1 MTTVMTL
8 REVCDTYGVSRRAVQ
23 GYEKAGLI
31 SASQKNERGY
41 LLYDMTEQEQIRKI
55 KFYQQIG
62 FSLKEI
68 KNLLSAPEDEVK
80 KMLENQARKLE
91 KENQQKEELI
101 RKIYK
106 LL

>member
-1 MTTVMTL
+1 MTVMTL
-8 REVCDTYGVSRRAVQ
+8 REVCDAYGVSRRAVQ

-31 SASQKNERGY
+31 SASQKNQRGY
-41 LLYDMTEQEQIRKI
+41 LLYDVAEQEQIKKI

-62 FSLKEI
+62 FTLKEI
-68 KNLLSAPEDEVK
+68 KSLLNAPEDEVK
-80 KMLENQARKLE
+80 HMLEKQVRKLE

-101 RKIYK
+101 GEIYK

>member
-1 MTTVMTL
+1 MTVMTL
-8 REVCDTYGVSRRAVQ
+8 REVCDAYGVSRRAVQ

-31 SASQKNERGY
+31 SASQKNQRGY
-41 LLYDMTEQEQIRKI
+41 LLYDVAEQEQIRKI

-62 FSLKEI
+62 FTLKEI
-68 KNLLSAPEDEVK
+68 KSLLKAPEDEVK
-80 KMLENQARKLE
+80 QMLEKQVRKLE

-101 RKIYK
+101 REIYK